1 MVFTYMHMIVQEDR
15 THGPLTGSLHMH
27 VCAWL
32 VQGEQA
38 VTSVDSRME
47 DYLVAMLRA
56 GEACS
61 YT

>member
-15 THGPLTGSLHMH
+15 THGPLTGSLHVH

-32 VQGEQA
+32 VQGEQV

-47 DYLVAMLRA
+47 DYLVAMLLSR
-56 GEACS
+56 
-61 YT
+61 